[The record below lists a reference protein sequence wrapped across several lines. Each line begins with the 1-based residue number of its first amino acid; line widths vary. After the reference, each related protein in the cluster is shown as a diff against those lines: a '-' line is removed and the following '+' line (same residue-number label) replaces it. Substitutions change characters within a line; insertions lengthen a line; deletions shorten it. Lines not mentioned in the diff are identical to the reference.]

1 MKKGFTLAEVLITLG
16 IIGIVAALTIP
27 NLIGNYEKYIT
38 VVQLK
43 RAYSIISQVT
53 ERGVAEYGDMNSWDS
68 FYDEKDNC
76 EKYYN
81 KYQKPYIQIAK
92 GPVKFDRYYDADLYK
107 KYGYKGPFSSV
118 NGSPW
123 YDLEGNQKLSITVG
137 FDLIT
142 TDNIFI
148 RVDMSNNIIVDLNG
162 PQKPNKAGRDVFWF
176 SINKSQN
183 KVTPLSY
190 YAGERECGTV
200 SEAGSWGGGYTCADK
215 IMKDGWTIKDD
226 YPW

>member
-38 VVQLK
+38 VVKLK

-81 KYQKPYIQIAK
+81 KY
-92 GPVKFDRYYDADLYK
+92 
-107 KYGYKGPFSSV
+107 
-118 NGSPW
+118 
-123 YDLEGNQKLSITVG
+123 
-137 FDLIT
+137 
-142 TDNIFI
+142 
-148 RVDMSNNIIVDLNG
+148 
-162 PQKPNKAGRDVFWF
+162 
-176 SINKSQN
+176 
-183 KVTPLSY
+183 
-190 YAGERECGTV
+190 
-200 SEAGSWGGGYTCADK
+200 
-215 IMKDGWTIKDD
+215 
-226 YPW
+226 